1 MYYQWKKRVK
11 IYIEILD
18 NISVHYEYVAEN
30 ITRKESARWIIFFF
44 INYYYLGQ
52 EIQKTDLYQ
61 IELPLNQLLVICG
74 CEVSRPCKD
83 GGVTM

>member
-44 INYYYLGQ
+44 KIN
-52 EIQKTDLYQ
+52 I
-61 IELPLNQLLVICG
+61 I
-74 CEVSRPCKD
+74 
-83 GGVTM
+83 

>member
-30 ITRKESARWIIFFF
+30 ITRKESAHWIIFFF
-44 INYYYLGQ
+44 YKLLLFRTRDTKNR
-52 EIQKTDLYQ
+52 
-61 IELPLNQLLVICG
+61 PLSDRAASQPAPGHLRMWG
-74 CEVSRPCKD
+74 FQ
-83 GGVTM
+83 TM